1 MRKNIFIDER
11 SEIASVILCVLF
23 VLCFSGCV
31 VVSISYSTEKAV
43 SGKGSPGKYEIY
55 TGEYSGI
62 KVEGLCEIRYFAAPS
77 NTVTLE
83 IQPNLR
89 EYYVVEV
96 QNGEL
101 IVRSTRK
108 INYSSRSPVLTVS
121 TPVLNSLTIGGM
133 CTFKTNDKIKG
144 DAFNLDI
151 RGAGD
156 GNAEFDVNSLKAS
169 MAGAG
174 SFEFSGKA
182 DIAEIDMSGTGKLN
196 AISLQTREASV
207 NLSGAG
213 TIRINSSEKLSIKA
227 SGVGTVE
234 YKGSPN
240 LSLNTGGVVSIRQVD

>member
-1 MRKNIFIDER
+1 MRKNIFI
-11 SEIASVILCVLF
+11 VLCVLT

-31 VVSISYSTEKAV
+31 VVSFTYSTEKGV
-43 SGKGSPGKYEIY
+43 SGKGSPEKYEIY
-55 TGEYSGI
+55 TGEYNGI
-62 KVEGLCEIRYFAAPS
+62 KVEGLCEIQYFAAPS

-108 INYSSRSPVLTVS
+108 INYSSKSLSPVLTVS
-121 TPVLNSLTIGGM
+121 TPALNSLAIAGM

-156 GNAEFDVNSLKAS
+156 GKAEFDVNILKAS

-174 SFEFSGKA
+174 DFEFSGMA
-182 DIAEIDMSGTGKLN
+182 DIAHIDLSGAGKLN
-196 AISLQTREASV
+196 AFSLQTREASV
-207 NLSGAG
+207 DLSGAG
-213 TIRINSSEKLSIKA
+213 TIRISSSEKLTINA
-227 SGVGTVE
+227 SGAGTVE
-234 YKGSPN
+234 YRGSPS
-240 LSLNTGGVVSIRQVD
+240 LSLNKSGLVSIRQVN

>member
-1 MRKNIFIDER
+1 MRRNILI
-11 SEIASVILCVLF
+11 VLCAVL

-31 VVSISYSTEKAV
+31 VANFTTDERAV
-43 SGKGSPGKYEIY
+43 SGKGVPEKYEIY

-62 KVEGLCEIRYFAAPS
+62 RVEGLCEIQYFAAPS

-96 QNGEL
+96 KNGEL
-101 IVRSTRK
+101 IVSNTRK

-121 TPVLNSLTIGGM
+121 TPALNSLAIAGM
-133 CTFKTNDKIKG
+133 CTFKINDKIKG

-174 SFEFSGKA
+174 DFEFSGKA
-182 DIAEIDMSGTGKLN
+182 DIAEIKLSGAGKLN
-196 AISLQTREASV
+196 AFSLQTREASV
-207 NLSGAG
+207 DLSGAG
-213 TIRINSSEKLSIKA
+213 TIKIYSSEKLSIKA
-227 SGVGTVE
+227 SGAGTVE
-234 YKGSPN
+234 YKGSPS
-240 LSLNTGGVVSIRQVD
+240 LSLNTSGLVSIKKAD